1 MQMNCDDDSAW
12 ESLAPVLDQAMDE
25 LREKD
30 REAVLL
36 RFFENKSLERVG
48 AALGISEQAA
58 KKRVARAVEKLRSFL
73 SRRGPLL
80 SAAAIGSLLSA
91 NAIQAAPA
99 GLLAATAAAV
109 KGTAVGASTLALV
122 AGTLKSMAWA
132 KVKLAIGWGTG
143 LLLVGG
149 GAVVLFL
156 AGAPS
161 PSKQATDLVHLEG
174 TSTRHLFNDQGNEL
188 PLAIKLVFYSPDA
201 A

>member
-1 MQMNCDDDSAW
+1 M
-12 ESLAPVLDQAMDE
+12 
-25 LREKD
+25 
-30 REAVLL
+30 
-36 RFFENKSLERVG
+36 
-48 AALGISEQAA
+48 
-58 KKRVARAVEKLRSFL
+58 
-73 SRRGPLL
+73 
-80 SAAAIGSLLSA
+80 GSLLSA

-149 GAVVLFL
+149 GAVLLFL

-161 PSKQATDLVHLEG
+161 PSKQATGVVYLEG
-174 TSTRHLFNDQGNEL
+174 TSTRHLFDDQGNEL
-188 PLAIKLVFYSPDA
+188 PLAIKDEQGNVLKPGDTVDFSLWLSGCRWVVRFDSHLGLPGSDRKSTRLNSSHLGISYAVFCLKKNIFICLAPRAQSTAEPSEA
-201 A
+201 LSLRPHAF